1 MSTISP
7 QEQQWYKQLVTP
19 FQPQG
24 RSFLGYDLRGTQCDR
39 FGNGNLRLT
48 GYGDSSGGYAFTPAN
63 QDAAIAPSLSSAN
76 LSNIANSIPR
86 LTEQQDF
93 AGKWIDTITLHALDE
108 FIEQVEPQSFIANTL
123 RIFAGGQ
130 KGYRE
135 DGTGRANIRN
145 TYTLLA
151 EIPIPALTRAD
162 IPRSFNVKAGVYVP
176 PAQNLYLGLAI
187 PQPYTCSFEMWDLQ
201 ANTLVGSGIS
211 ASIGG
216 SSTVADGNDLIE
228 DNPNT
233 PVDTQFVLPITFTS
247 ATWRRGVANSTVTPP
262 PPTPT
267 PSIVAGTGTSSPSPD
282 SNPGSPSPSSP
293 SSPTSPSPSPSPA
306 VPPPSAGGCTPIQNC
321 TWHTITSSQSAQVDM
336 NLNGGTNLC
345 PAGTVARGVVDFE
358 TAGSFVL
365 CCTPATYPSGNLG
378 CSSLNKYSCSG
389 GVCVVDALGV
399 YNSLAECQAALIPPQ
414 FSGGQC
420 VKMYS
425 LSFKQ
430 TYADGST
437 RYYYSRNAP
446 GSPTSPTLAQQQ
458 TAFTVMGP
466 VSGFT
471 LSGAGLSGFG
481 TVTVTINGVVTGD
494 YFQNNIISSAP
505 TSTTLFAIVTVDGSA
520 DNCGDP
526 PSTCP

>member
-7 QEQQWYKQLVTP
+7 QESQYYKELVTP

-162 IPRSFNVKAGVYVP
+162 ISRSFNVKAGVYVP

-201 ANTLVGSGIS
+201 ANTLVGSGVS

-216 SSTVADGNDLIE
+216 SSTVADGNDLIDE
-228 DNPNT
+228 NPNT
-233 PVDTQFVLPITFTS
+233 PVDTQFVLPITFAS
-247 ATWRRGVANSTVTPP
+247 ATWRRGVTNSTVNPP
-262 PPTPT
+262 PPTPISPT
-267 PSIVAGTGTSSPSPD
+267 GIGTSSPSPD

-293 SSPTSPSPSPSPA
+293 SSPTSPSPSPSPP
-306 VPPPSAGGCTPIQNC
+306 VSPPSAGGCTPIQNC
-321 TWHTITSSQSAQVDM
+321 TWHTITSAQSAKVDM
-336 NLNGGTNLC
+336 NLNGGTSLC
-345 PAGTVARGVVDFE
+345 PKGTLARGVVDFE

-365 CCTPATYPSGNLG
+365 CCSPATYPPNNLG
-378 CSSLNKYSCSG
+378 CSSLIKWSCVSG
-389 GVCVVDALGV
+389 GGCALDALGTFDTQE
-399 YNSLAECQAALIPPQ
+399 ECEAAIPYFVKVVAIAKFTAFGCVNKRFTSWYPATA
-414 FSGGQC
+414 STSPSVVPTAVTDMQC
-420 VKMYS
+420 GDTLREFDVIGSDIGFIVKVGAQS
-425 LSFKQ
+425 V
-430 TYADGST
+430 
-437 RYYYSRNAP
+437 NATLVRECSQP
-446 GSPTSPTLAQQQ
+446 SPTIEN
-458 TAFTVMGP
+458 V
-466 VSGFT
+466 
-471 LSGAGLSGFG
+471 
-481 TVTVTINGVVTGD
+481 
-494 YFQNNIISSAP
+494 
-505 TSTTLFAIVTVDGSA
+505 
-520 DNCGDP
+520 
-526 PSTCP
+526 

>member
-7 QEQQWYKQLVTP
+7 QEQQWYKEFVTP

-201 ANTLVGSGIS
+201 ANTLVGSGVS

-216 SSTVADGNDLIE
+216 SSTVADGNDLIQ

-233 PVDTQFVLPITFTS
+233 PVDTQFVLPITFAS
-247 ATWRRGVANSTVTPP
+247 ATWRRGVANSTVNPP

-267 PSIVAGTGTSSPSPD
+267 SPTGIGTSSPSPD
-282 SNPGSPSPSSP
+282 PNPGSPSPSSP

-306 VPPPSAGGCTPIQNC
+306 VSPPSAGGCTPIQNC
-321 TWHTITSSQSAQVDM
+321 TWHTITSAQSAQVDM
-336 NLNGGTNLC
+336 NLNGGTSLC
-345 PAGTVARGVVDFE
+345 PTGTVARGVVDFE

-365 CCTPATYPSGNLG
+365 CCGSATYPPSNLG
-378 CSSLNKYSCSG
+378 CSGIPTTKWSCVSG
-389 GVCVVDALGV
+389 GTCVEDALGI
-399 YNSLAECQAALIPPQ
+399 YNSQAECQAALIPPQ

-420 VKMYS
+420 AGRLYE
-425 LSFKQ
+425 
-430 TYADGST
+430 T
-437 RYYYSRNAP
+437 
-446 GSPTSPTLAQQQ
+446 
-458 TAFTVMGP
+458 
-466 VSGFT
+466 
-471 LSGAGLSGFG
+471 GA
-481 TVTVTINGVVTGD
+481 TI
-494 YFQNNIISSAP
+494 
-505 TSTTLFAIVTVDGSA
+505 TVDGVVNYDGYFAVLGGAIGALFIRDGNYYFTYNSGA
-520 DNCGDP
+520 NEYSLGGTTSGGKPRSVVLKVRPYDGLPDTCGNLP
-526 PSTCP
+526 YTCP

>member
-7 QEQQWYKQLVTP
+7 QEQQWYKEFVTP

-123 RIFAGGQ
+123 RIFTGGQ

-145 TYTLLA
+145 AYTLLA
-151 EIPIPALTRAD
+151 EIPIPALSRAD

-201 ANTLVGSGIS
+201 ANTLVGSGVS

-247 ATWRRGVANSTVTPP
+247 ATWKKGIADSTVGPP
-262 PPTPT
+262 PPTPLPISPT
-267 PSIVAGTGTSSPSPD
+267 ITGVDSSPSKD
-282 SNPGSPSPSSP
+282 RNSGSPSSNSP
-293 SSPTSPSPSPSPA
+293 SSPTAPSPSPSPA
-306 VPPPSAGGCTPIQNC
+306 VSPPSAGGCTPIQNC
-321 TWHTITSSQSAQVDM
+321 TWHTITSAQSAQVDM

-345 PAGTVARGVVDFE
+345 PAGTVARGVVDFA
-358 TAGSFVL
+358 TAGSFIL
-365 CCTPATYPSGNLG
+365 CCTPATYPPGNLG
-378 CSSLNKYSCSG
+378 CSTLNKYSCSG
-389 GVCVVDALGV
+389 GVCVVDALGT
-399 YNSLAECQAALIPPQ
+399 YNSLAECEAALVYNVYNSATGTRF
-414 FSGGQC
+414 FSDLTDGRIKFP
-420 VKMYS
+420 VN
-425 LSFKQ
+425 
-430 TYADGST
+430 GST
-437 RYYYSRNAP
+437 YYPS
-446 GSPTSPTLAQQQ
+446 GT
-458 TAFTVMGP
+458 TADIRP
-466 VSGFT
+466 VGNGYFD
-471 LSGAGLSGFG
+471 AY
-481 TVTVTINGVVTGD
+481 INGTRMFLSNG
-494 YFQNNIISSAP
+494 FNIGVLNIYGENPSGTPISPSA
-505 TSTTLFAIVTVDGSA
+505 G
-520 DNCGDP
+520 
-526 PSTCP
+526 CP

>member
-7 QEQQWYKQLVTP
+7 QESQYYKEFVTP

-76 LSNIANSIPR
+76 LSNIANSIPQ

-108 FIEQVEPQSFIANTL
+108 FIEQTEPQSFIANTL

-135 DGTGRANIRN
+135 DGTGRANVRN

-151 EIPIPALTRAD
+151 EISIPALTRAD
-162 IPRSFNVKAGVYVP
+162 IPRSFPVKAGVYVP

-201 ANTLVGSGIS
+201 ANTLVGSGVS

-216 SSTVADGNDLIE
+216 SPTVSSGNDLIE
-228 DNPNT
+228 ENPNT
-233 PVDTQFVLPITFTS
+233 PVDTQFVLPISFAS
-247 ATWRRGVANSTVTPP
+247 ATWKKGVADFTVTPP
-262 PPTPT
+262 PPTPLPT
-267 PSIVAGTGTSSPSPD
+267 PPTGTSSPSPD
-282 SNPGSPSPSSP
+282 PNPGSPNPSSP
-293 SSPTSPSPSPSPA
+293 SSPTAPSPSPSDS
-306 VPPPSAGGCTPIQNC
+306 VPPPTAGGCTPIQNC
-321 TWHTITSSQSAQVDM
+321 TWHTVTSAQSAQVDM

-345 PAGTVARGVVDFE
+345 PAGTIARGVVDFE

-365 CCTPATYPSGNLG
+365 CCTPATFPPNNLG
-378 CSSLNKYSCSG
+378 CSSLNRYSCSG
-389 GVCVVDALGV
+389 GVCVIDAFGS
-399 YNSLAECQAALIPPQ
+399 YSSQAQCEAALVRTIT
-414 FSGGQC
+414 
-420 VKMYS
+420 
-425 LSFKQ
+425 LSANFWNPICGCANCSPE
-430 TYADGST
+430 TYT
-437 RYYYSRNAP
+437 
-446 GSPTSPTLAQQQ
+446 
-458 TAFTVMGP
+458 
-466 VSGFT
+466 FT
-471 LSGAGLSGFG
+471 LSPSAVAPFTPIYTYLDGICGGRYTVIVVDSLGNRVDQGVTCFDGVSCSMIGQGAVS
-481 TVTVTINGVVTGD
+481 
-494 YFQNNIISSAP
+494 ISVS
-505 TSTTLFAIVTVDGSA
+505 SS
-520 DNCGDP
+520 
-526 PSTCP
+526 CP

>member
-7 QEQQWYKQLVTP
+7 QESQWFKEFVTP

-39 FGNGNLRLT
+39 FGNGSLRLT

-76 LSNIANSIPR
+76 LSNIAKSIPR

-108 FIEQVEPQSFIANTL
+108 FIEQVEPQSFVPNTL

-130 KGYRE
+130 KDYRE
-135 DGTGRANIRN
+135 DGTGKANIRN

-216 SSTVADGNDLIE
+216 SSTVANGNDLIDE
-228 DNPNT
+228 NPNT
-233 PVDTQFVLPITFTS
+233 PVDTQFILPITFAS
-247 ATWRRGVANSTVTPP
+247 ATWRRGVADFTVTPP
-262 PPTPT
+262 PPTPLPT
-267 PSIVAGTGTSSPSPD
+267 SPTDIGTSSPSPD

-293 SSPTSPSPSPSPA
+293 SSPTSPSSNPSPP
-306 VPPPSAGGCTPIQNC
+306 VPPPAAGGCTPIQDC
-321 TWHTITSSQSAQVDM
+321 TWHTITSAQSAQVDM
-336 NLNGGTNLC
+336 NLNGGTSLC
-345 PAGTVARGVVDFE
+345 PAGTVARGVVDFA

-365 CCTPATYPSGNLG
+365 CCGTATYPPNNLG
-378 CSSLNKYSCSG
+378 CSSLTKWSCVSG
-389 GVCVVDALGV
+389 GNCVPDALGV
-399 YNSLAECQAALIPPQ
+399 YNTEAECLAALVPPI
-414 FSGGQC
+414 FTGGQC
-420 VKMYS
+420 VGGDLYAVIYS
-425 LSFKQ
+425 LNKGGVPWQ
-430 TYADGST
+430 TNVQFGNLVGGKIGGPFISGGTILFTYNSGLNNGTISGT
-437 RYYYSRNAP
+437 TVGGEP
-446 GSPTSPTLAQQQ
+446 VVL
-458 TAFTVMGP
+458 TAFRVERQG
-466 VSGFT
+466 
-471 LSGAGLSGFG
+471 GA
-481 TVTVTINGVVTGD
+481 
-494 YFQNNIISSAP
+494 P
-505 TSTTLFAIVTVDGSA
+505 
-520 DNCGDP
+520 DNCGNAP
-526 PSTCP
+526 PTCP

>member
-7 QEQQWYKQLVTP
+7 QESQYYKEFVTP

-76 LSNIANSIPR
+76 LSNIANSIPQ

-108 FIEQVEPQSFIANTL
+108 FIEQTEPQSFIANTL

-135 DGTGRANIRN
+135 DGTGRANARN

-151 EIPIPALTRAD
+151 EISIPALTRAD
-162 IPRSFNVKAGVYVP
+162 IPRSFPVKAGVYVP

-201 ANTLVGSGIS
+201 ANTLVGSGVS

-216 SSTVADGNDLIE
+216 SPTVSSGNDLIDE
-228 DNPNT
+228 NPNT
-233 PVDTQFVLPITFTS
+233 PVDTQFVLPISFAS
-247 ATWRRGVANSTVTPP
+247 ATWKKGVADSTVTPP
-262 PPTPT
+262 PPTPLPT
-267 PSIVAGTGTSSPSPD
+267 PPTGTSSPSPD
-282 SNPGSPSPSSP
+282 PNPGSPSPSSP
-293 SSPTSPSPSPSPA
+293 SSPTSPSPSPSDS
-306 VPPPSAGGCTPIQNC
+306 VPPPTAGGCTPIQNC
-321 TWHTITSSQSAQVDM
+321 TWHTVTSAQSAQVDM

-345 PAGTVARGVVDFE
+345 PAGTIARGVVDFE

-365 CCTPATYPSGNLG
+365 CCTPATFPPNNLG
-378 CSSLNKYSCSG
+378 CSSLNRYSCSG
-389 GVCVVDALGV
+389 GGVCVLDAFGS
-399 YNSLAECQAALIPPQ
+399 YSSLAECEAALSYSYTILWTWQ
-414 FSGGQC
+414 TFNTSC
-420 VKMYS
+420 V
-425 LSFKQ
+425 
-430 TYADGST
+430 
-437 RYYYSRNAP
+437 
-446 GSPTSPTLAQQQ
+446 
-458 TAFTVMGP
+458 
-466 VSGFT
+466 
-471 LSGAGLSGFG
+471 
-481 TVTVTINGVVTGD
+481 VVTG
-494 YFQNNIISSAP
+494 FGNATISAP
-505 TSTTLFAIVTVDGSA
+505 RGSSLTVDLGDFQSFTCSTNLFFMDLKLNGVSI
-520 DNCGDP
+520 DNRAGRGNSCF
-526 PSTCP
+526 SVSITSVTENTSCP